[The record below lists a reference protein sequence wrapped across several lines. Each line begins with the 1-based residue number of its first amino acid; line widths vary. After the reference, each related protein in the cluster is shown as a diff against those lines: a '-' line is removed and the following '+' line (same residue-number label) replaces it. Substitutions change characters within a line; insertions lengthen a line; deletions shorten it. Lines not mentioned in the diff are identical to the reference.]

1 MTFTSDKSFNNAF
14 AKSGSVVT
22 LAFDSNEQ
30 LLSSSVSISI
40 NSVSRTP
47 SKSSSWDGTKESWVA
62 TYTMTDATEDKKS
75 FLKFQNPITKEI
87 ITDYDDVGITIRK
100 FYVTGKPPYFWH
112 CVGSMCDRFSFGFR
126 IL

>member
-1 MTFTSDKSFNNAF
+1 MTENESNGTIPFSIAFTDSAGNAGVTQTALANDADGNSVNYDKSQPVLSNVTLTSDNSFNNAF

-47 SKSSSWDGTKESWVA
+47 SKSSHGMGQKR
-62 TYTMTDATEDKKS
+62 
-75 FLKFQNPITKEI
+75 
-87 ITDYDDVGITIRK
+87 VGWQPT
-100 FYVTGKPPYFWH
+100 P
-112 CVGSMCDRFSFGFR
+112 
-126 IL
+126 